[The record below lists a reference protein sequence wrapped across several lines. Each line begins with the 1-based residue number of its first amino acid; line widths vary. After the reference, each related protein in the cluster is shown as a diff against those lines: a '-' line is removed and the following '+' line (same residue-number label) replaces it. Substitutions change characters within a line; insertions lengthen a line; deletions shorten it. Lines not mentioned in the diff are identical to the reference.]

1 MRRAAGIT
9 HADSMTVRSYFSFD
23 RTRDLK
29 DAGVKLLAGTDMP
42 QAFVYPG
49 FSLHDELGL
58 LVEAGLTPLQ
68 SLQTATVN
76 PAQFLG
82 IKDMGTIA
90 PGTKAN
96 LVLLD
101 ANPVEDIANTKRIS
115 AVIMRGTLYRRN
127 QLDELLNQSAQIAA
141 SRTQ

>member
-1 MRRAAGIT
+1 MQ
-9 HADSMTVRSYFSFD
+9 V
-23 RTRDLK
+23 
-29 DAGVKLLAGTDMP
+29 
-42 QAFVYPG
+42 
-49 FSLHDELGL
+49 
-58 LVEAGLTPLQ
+58 
-68 SLQTATVN
+68 
-76 PAQFLG
+76 
-82 IKDMGTIA
+82 KDMGTIA
-90 PGTKAN
+90 PGMKAN

>member
-1 MRRAAGIT
+1 M
-9 HADSMTVRSYFSFD
+9 
-23 RTRDLK
+23 
-29 DAGVKLLAGTDMP
+29 LAGTDVVAP
-42 QAFVYPG
+42 YTYPG

>member
-1 MRRAAGIT
+1 MREYEETLKGIKL
-9 HADSMTVRSYFSFD
+9 AQQ
-23 RTRDLK
+23 L
-29 DAGVKLLAGTDMP
+29 GVQLLAGTDVVAP
-42 QAFVYPG
+42 YTYPG

-90 PGTKAN
+90 PGMKAN

>member
-1 MRRAAGIT
+1 MYI
-9 HADSMTVRSYFSFD
+9 
-23 RTRDLK
+23 
-29 DAGVKLLAGTDMP
+29 
-42 QAFVYPG
+42 PG
-49 FSLHDELGL
+49 LPSL
-58 LVEAGLTPLQ
+58 
-68 SLQTATVN
+68 N

-82 IKDMGTIA
+82 IKDMGAIA
-90 PGTKAN
+90 PGMKAN